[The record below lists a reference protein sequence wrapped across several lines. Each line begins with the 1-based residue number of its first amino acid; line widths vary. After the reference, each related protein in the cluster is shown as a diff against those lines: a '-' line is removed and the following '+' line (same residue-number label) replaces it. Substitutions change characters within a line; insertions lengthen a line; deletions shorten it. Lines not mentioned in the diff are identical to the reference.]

1 MLSEK
6 YLSDGEHLVVGR
18 MKEYIAVLVNVVYSS
33 GIFVTVSLVFCV
45 GIVPL
50 QRAEEYVLH
59 KPQRAIDPPGLCFS
73 TSSTVLGAPLFLA
86 FDPIAE
92 EYCHMEYGF
101 IGFSDSAIICQHFA
115 EMG

>member
-1 MLSEK
+1 
-6 YLSDGEHLVVGR
+6 
-18 MKEYIAVLVNVVYSS
+18 MKEYIAVLVKVVKSS

-59 KPQRAIDPPGLCFS
+59 KPQRAIHPPCPCFS
-73 TSSTVLGAPLFLA
+73 TSSTVLGVPLFLA
-86 FDPIAE
+86 FNPIAE
-92 EYCHMEYGF
+92 DHCHMEYGF
-101 IGFSDSAIICQHFA
+101 IGFSDSAICQHFA